1 MTDRIQPAILPQITA
16 VIDALN
22 GYLAGV
28 PGLTW
33 RTHHWQRPK
42 AGDERFDSPPYALV
56 RPFPSAGEFDGPL
69 SEGQADTVL
78 RIQLL
83 GVGEIEQQ
91 AIAVT
96 DICRAGMKKSLVNAQ
111 LTGRRVMDLRLM
123 TVHGG
128 ARRDDDLQTP
138 FFYST
143 DLYELH
149 TTPE

>member
-1 MTDRIQPAILPQITA
+1 MTDRIQPTILPQVVAMLAA
-16 VIDALN
+16 VN
-22 GYLAGV
+22 GYLASIPV
-28 PGLTW
+28 TW
-33 RTHHWQRPK
+33 RMHHWERPK
-42 AGDERFDSPPYALV
+42 AGDERFDNPPYALI

-78 RIQLL
+78 RVQVL
-83 GVGEIEQQ
+83 GVGEVEQQ
-91 AIAVT
+91 ALATT
-96 DICRAGMKKSLVNAQ
+96 DICRSGMKKSLVNAQ

-138 FFYST
+138 FYYST